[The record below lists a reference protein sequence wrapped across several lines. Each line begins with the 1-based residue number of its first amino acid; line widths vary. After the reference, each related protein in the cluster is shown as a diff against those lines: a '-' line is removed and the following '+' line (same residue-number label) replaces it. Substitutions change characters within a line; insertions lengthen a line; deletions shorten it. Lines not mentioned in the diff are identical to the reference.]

1 MCRCLDGDTITV
13 RLDLSPQKLTR
24 IRLIGVDTPEIAAG
38 EFGETTGNYTSSPV
52 KIAVSINKENL
63 THEFIKASKLYAV
76 SVVAQDAPLSLIGQF
91 GFKSGRDADKFEGI
105 EYKLT
110 SNGVPYVTEHT
121 LSYIEIKVSQEV
133 DAGTHTIFIG
143 EVVDGD
149 VLQEGT
155 PMTYA
160 YYHEVK
166 KGAVPKTAPTYNPLK
181 DEAAVSSDSAGKYVC
196 KICGYVYD
204 PAVGDPDGGVAPGT
218 AFEDIP
224 DDWVC
229 PVCGAAK
236 SEFEKL

>member
-1 MCRCLDGDTITV
+1 MNEKALF
-13 RLDLSPQKLTR
+13 KLTY
-24 IRLIGVDTPEIAAG
+24 GVHVITSIKGDQMNGQIANTAIQV
-38 EFGETTGNYTSSPV
+38 TSSPV
-52 KIAVSINKENL
+52 TIAVSINKENL
-63 THEFIKASKLYAV
+63 THEFIKASKLFAV

-91 GFKSGRDADKFEGI
+91 GFKSGRDGDKFQGV

-110 SNGVPYVTEHT
+110 PNGVPYVTEHILT
-121 LSYIEIKVSQEV
+121 YIEAKVLQEV

-143 EVVDGD
+143 ETVNGD
-149 VLQEGT
+149 VLREGT

-166 KGAVPKTAPTYNPLK
+166 KGAVPKTAPTYNKLK
-181 DEAAVSSDSAGKYVC
+181 DEADESSASAGKYIC
-196 KICGYVYD
+196 NICGYVYD
-204 PAVGDPDGGVAPGT
+204 PAVGDPDGGIAPGT

-236 SEFEKL
+236 SNFEKA

>member
-1 MCRCLDGDTITV
+1 MNEKALF
-13 RLDLSPQKLTR
+13 KLTY
-24 IRLIGVDTPEIAAG
+24 GVHVITSIKGDQLNGQIANTAIQV
-38 EFGETTGNYTSSPV
+38 TSSPV